1 MLHGELRATKAPK
14 DRVHL
19 SVFSMTSLPWSVSH
33 GQNNA
38 LMSRPF
44 AVPIPR
50 ALIFIKRPGHSRN
63 PVLLDVVLQHL
74 IPAWSILAAL
84 ALCLH
89 IVHLHWFFSKFFSKP
104 THFHSQKMFS
114 LALFLSQ
121 HYQHLNSWCSN
132 LLFFGVPLTVLSI
145 FYNPL

>member
-104 THFHSQKMFS
+104 THFYSQKNVFPGFISLSTLPTFKFLMFKS
-114 LALFLSQ
+114 TILWSPSHCSFHFL
-121 HYQHLNSWCSN
+121 
-132 LLFFGVPLTVLSI
+132 
-145 FYNPL
+145 